1 MGIPTDAHDSNW
13 PLEQKSRRARDR
25 LGVKPRASRVAAWAD
40 GMTATR
46 LPALAASAPRG
57 GHVTVKANVYG
68 FWMGTLSPPMAL
80 CTSLI
85 VTW

>member
-1 MGIPTDAHDSNW
+1 MGIPTDAR
-13 PLEQKSRRARDR
+13 LELAAGTEVTSGARSARRQAVR
-25 LGVKPRASRVAAWAD
+25 SRVAAWAE
-40 GMTATR
+40 MTATR

-80 CTSLI
+80 CTSLML
-85 VTW
+85 TW

>member
-1 MGIPTDAHDSNW
+1 MGIPTDAR
-13 PLEQKSRRARDR
+13 LELAAGTEVTSGARSARRQAVR
-25 LGVKPRASRVAAWAD
+25 SRVAAWAD

-46 LPALAASAPRG
+46 LPALSASAPRG

-80 CTSLI
+80 CTSLML
-85 VTW
+85 TW